1 MTTCCAASPGPPE
14 IMQGLGSGPG
24 AMGERRVVELADKGE
39 ELGGTSSQKNCMLP
53 NKMVL
58 FFSCTR
64 FARPSGK
71 TSRFTVRDA
80 VAALEQ
86 PAVRAVATRLV
97 MASSSFQAH

>member
-1 MTTCCAASPGPPE
+1 
-14 IMQGLGSGPG
+14 MQGLGSGPG
-24 AMGERRVVELADKGE
+24 AVGERRVVELAEKGE
-39 ELGGTSSQKNCMLP
+39 ELGETSSQKNCMLP

-58 FFSCTR
+58 FFHVQAR
-64 FARPSGK
+64 VARPSGK